1 MEEKQIKCIMYLCTC
16 TQTAWMKIP
25 QNKSVRLSREKGTQL
40 KRVFVINPVAGP
52 KSPVEMLRPRILSAA
67 KAAGV
72 DVQVLVTT
80 HPGHAGELAEQ
91 FSHSGEQVWL
101 YACGG
106 DGTFNEMV
114 QVAVRHPNLSIGLV
128 PCGSGN
134 DFVRNFGGNAAFLD
148 LDAQL
153 RAVPHTMDTIRT
165 EYGYSAAICAAGLDA
180 QVAYGIP
187 KFKRLPFCGG
197 SMAYTLSI
205 VEAFF
210 SRLSHSLRVTLG
222 DRVLEGRFMMSAIC
236 NGRQY
241 GGGYTA
247 APHALLDDGLLD
259 VVLLRP
265 VPRLKIPGMLAKYK
279 TGAHLSADDTVLPE
293 FSPYMTFCRVR
304 SVTMETL
311 DGLPLIVTL
320 DGECAPRTELHARVC
335 EKNLSVLLPAGLE
348 RSRLPFVKG

>member
-1 MEEKQIKCIMYLCTC
+1 MRHGFIRIS
-16 TQTAWMKIP
+16 
-25 QNKSVRLSREKGTQL
+25 QNQRVRLSREKGTQL

-52 KSPVEMLRPRILSAA
+52 KNPVEMLRPRILSAA
-67 KAAGV
+67 RSAGV
-72 DVQVLVTT
+72 EVQILETT
-80 HPGHAGELAEQ
+80 HAGHARELAEQ
-91 FSHSGEQVWL
+91 FAQSGEPVWM

-114 QVAVRHPNLSIGLV
+114 QAAVESPSLSIGLV

-148 LDAQL
+148 MDAQL
-153 RAVPHTMDTIRT
+153 RAIPHTMDTIRT

-187 KFKRLPFCGG
+187 RFKRLPFCGG

-210 SRLSHSLRVTLG
+210 SKLSHSLRVTL
-222 DRVLEGRFMMSAIC
+222 DDKVLEGQFMMSAIC

-247 APHALLDDGLLD
+247 GPHALLDDGLLD

-265 VPRLKIPGMLAKYK
+265 VPRLKIPGLLAKYK
-279 TGAHLSADDTVLPE
+279 IGAHLSPDDTVMPE
-293 FSPYMTFCRVR
+293 FRPYMTFCRAR

-320 DGECAPRTELHARVC
+320 DGECAPRTQLHAQVC

-348 RSRLPFVKG
+348 LSSLPFVKV

>member
-1 MEEKQIKCIMYLCTC
+1 MRHGFIRIS
-16 TQTAWMKIP
+16 
-25 QNKSVRLSREKGTQL
+25 QNQRVRLSREKGTQL

-52 KSPVEMLRPRILSAA
+52 KNPVEMLRPRILSAA
-67 KAAGV
+67 RSAGV
-72 DVQVLVTT
+72 EVQILETT
-80 HPGHAGELAEQ
+80 HAGHARELAEQ
-91 FSHSGEQVWL
+91 FAQSGEPVWM

-114 QVAVRHPNLSIGLV
+114 QAAVESPSLSIGLV

-148 LDAQL
+148 MDAQL
-153 RAVPHTMDTIRT
+153 RAIPHTMDTIRT

-187 KFKRLPFCGG
+187 RFKRLPFCGG

-210 SRLSHSLRVTLG
+210 SKLSHSLRVTL
-222 DRVLEGRFMMSAIC
+222 DDKVLEGQFMMSAIC

-247 APHALLDDGLLD
+247 GPHALLDDGLLD

-265 VPRLKIPGMLAKYK
+265 VPRLKIPGLLAKYK
-279 TGAHLSADDTVLPE
+279 IGAHLSPDDTVMPE
-293 FSPYMTFCRVR
+293 FRPYMTFCRAR

-320 DGECAPRTELHARVC
+320 DGECAPRTQLHAQVC

-348 RSRLPFVKG
+348 PSSLPFVKV